1 MGYGGT
7 VLHYAGEVW
16 APVAGMNPS
25 DQYLD
30 IWGTGSKDIY
40 VVGFAWENS
49 LLSGQGVVLHYDGT
63 SCLVNCRAP
72 RSPLPAS
79 GGMIQAMYSLPA
91 SRERS

>member
-1 MGYGGT
+1 M
-7 VLHYAGEVW
+7 LHYAGEVW

-63 SCLVNCRAP
+63 SW
-72 RSPLPAS
+72 
-79 GGMIQAMYSLPA
+79 
-91 SRERS
+91 SRELPGAALPLAGLWGDDSGNVFAAGFQGTILKRTAR